1 MEQIIAQNL
10 KKTYLVKE
18 KASFFKRPTIRT
30 VEAVKDV
37 SLNIPKGKIIGLL
50 GVNGA
55 GKTTTI
61 RMLCAI
67 IEPTSGTLT
76 IDNVDAIKNYMSVK
90 SKINMITGGE
100 RNIYWRLTARENL
113 RYFGSLYNVEK
124 KELEKRVEDL
134 LTSVDL
140 IDAADMPVE
149 RYSKGMKQ
157 RLQIARGL
165 VNDPD
170 YLFLDE
176 PTLGLDIII
185 AKEMR
190 SYIKRL
196 AVEHNKGL
204 LLTTHYIAE
213 AGELCDYI
221 YVISKGLII
230 ASGTKEELGKLFITE
245 NMIEINVDP
254 ISEGQEKSIINA
266 LQAYNTNLSI
276 KYDSE
281 TSAFTVAGNE
291 LDKSEILSVLIS
303 GGLEIISVNKKEE
316 NLEDIIYSIISKNE

>member
-1 MEQIIAQNL
+1 MEQLIAQNL
-10 KKTYLVKE
+10 KKTYFVKE
-18 KASFFKRPTIRT
+18 KAGFFKRSSVRT

-37 SLNIPKGKIIGLL
+37 SLSIPKGQIVGLL

-124 KELEKRVEDL
+124 KILEKRIEDL

-190 SYIKRL
+190 SYIKKL

-221 YVISKGLII
+221 HVISKGLII
-230 ASGTKEELGKLFITE
+230 ASGTKEDLAKLFMAE
-245 NMIEINVDP
+245 NALEISVEPLYDNREKPVIE
-254 ISEGQEKSIINA
+254 A
-266 LQAYNTNLSI
+266 LQAYNAEMSVR
-276 KYDSE
+276 YDSE
-281 TSAFTVAGNE
+281 RHAFIMAGNE
-291 LDKSEILSVLIS
+291 LDKSEILSILIS
-303 GGLEIISVNKKEE
+303 GGMEIISVNKKEE
-316 NLEDIIYSIISKNE
+316 SLEDIIYSVISSNE